1 MHSPQS
7 RQWVTLVNKSGEQDR
22 DRGEL
27 EINISWIHDDG
38 TGTSAKGKIKRRST
52 LASVGG
58 VELANMTSAEEMA
71 EVEAERKKA
80 AEAEAKRKEELDNI
94 VMKHGDYQVQ
104 VHIIELR
111 NLKPEDP
118 NGSADPVVYAKA
130 RGGHHAALGACAD
143 LC

>member
-1 MHSPQS
+1 M
-7 RQWVTLVNKSGEQDR
+7 
-22 DRGEL
+22 
-27 EINISWIHDDG
+27 
-38 TGTSAKGKIKRRST
+38 
-52 LASVGG
+52 
-58 VELANMTSAEEMA
+58 ELANMTSAEEMA

-118 NGSADPVVYAKA
+118 NGSADPVVYAKV
-130 RGGHHAALGACAD
+130 RGGHHAALGDVC
-143 LC
+143 